1 VPARERDGS
10 EAYLTVNQACEL
22 AGISRATFYKLLDDP
37 RSGLADIA
45 YRIPGLG
52 RIRLRRRELC
62 EWLESCP
69 TKLARRSAVN
79 PLDVPARRGM

>member
-1 VPARERDGS
+1 MPGRGRDGS
-10 EAYLTVNQACEL
+10 EVYLTVNQACEL

-69 TKLARRSAVN
+69 TKLTRTRAGN
-79 PLDVPARRGM
+79 LLDVPARRGM